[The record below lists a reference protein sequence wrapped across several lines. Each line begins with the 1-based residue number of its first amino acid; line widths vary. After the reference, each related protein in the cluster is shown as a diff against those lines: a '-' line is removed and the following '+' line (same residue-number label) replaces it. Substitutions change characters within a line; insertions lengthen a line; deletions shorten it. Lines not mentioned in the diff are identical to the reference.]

1 MKTTWLTVL
10 SISLATTTGFADSY
24 KSEFDKAADF
34 SQIKTYAFKS
44 GLLMVGEGSDLIN
57 ERLFNAFRN
66 ELNAKGMIEVKE
78 NPDVYVTYYGI
89 LGGKT
94 ASRNPYSPS
103 QDASYD
109 WGIPPAWNGVL
120 STTVVEGSLSIEMA
134 YASTKHLVWRVTC
147 EGAVK
152 NLGKPDKQAV
162 RIREIVNKAFKSYP
176 PKGKK

>member
-1 MKTTWLTVL
+1 MKTAWLAVL
-10 SISLATTTGFADSY
+10 SFLLATTLGFADSF

-44 GLLMVGEGSDLIN
+44 GLLMLGQDYDLIN
-57 ERLFNAFRN
+57 ERLFSAFRN

-78 NPDVYVTYYGI
+78 NPDVYVTYYGV

-94 ASRNPYSPS
+94 ASKNPYSPS

-109 WGIPPAWNGVL
+109 WGAPPAWNGVL
-120 STTVVEGSLSIEMA
+120 SATVIQGSLLIEMA
-134 YASTKHLVWRVTC
+134 NASTKHLVWRVTC
-147 EGAVK
+147 QGVVK
-152 NLGKPDKQAV
+152 NLGKPEKQAE

-176 PKGKK
+176 PGGKK